1 MHLMGWERLERR
13 TRAVPF
19 PAARDAPILCA
30 CRVIEPCWKPG
41 HPHEGPLGRLWTP
54 VFPRYLSPGA
64 SSSARCQGSCKTPKM
79 LPLLFLWKMS
89 ITSLLKSVCSRE
101 MFWWFG
107 CFPSE
112 RRFCWEIT
120 GKVCVVVYDMLLQIA
135 FWNPALYSETGLS
148 W

>member
-64 SSSARCQGSCKTPKM
+64 FSSARCQGSCKTPKCC
-79 LPLLFLWKMS
+79 LSCFCEKCLSHRCWNQYVPAKCFGDLGVFHQREGSAERLLE
-89 ITSLLKSVCSRE
+89 KSA
-101 MFWWFG
+101 WWSMT
-107 CFPSE
+107 CCCKLPSE
-112 RRFCWEIT
+112 IQHYIV
-120 GKVCVVVYDMLLQIA
+120 KQV
-135 FWNPALYSETGLS
+135 
-148 W
+148 